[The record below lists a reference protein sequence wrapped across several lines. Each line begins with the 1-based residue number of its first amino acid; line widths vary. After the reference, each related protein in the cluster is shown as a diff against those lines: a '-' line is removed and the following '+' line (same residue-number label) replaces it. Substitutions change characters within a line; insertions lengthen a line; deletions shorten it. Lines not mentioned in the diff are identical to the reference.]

1 MSPDSTT
8 RDASSAGVRGCEPT
22 RDEVE
27 SLIARAREH
36 PLGLEFLEFGALDA
50 VAAIHGAHAF
60 VVDAAREYLARTRP
74 RSDA

>member
-1 MSPDSTT
+1 MSQDFTT
-8 RDASSAGVRGCEPT
+8 GGGSVSGAPGCEPT

-27 SLIARAREH
+27 NLIARAREH

-60 VVDAAREYLARTRP
+60 VVDAAREYLARTKP
-74 RSDA
+74 RSDS

>member
-1 MSPDSTT
+1 MTQESTT
-8 RDASSAGVRGCEPT
+8 RGNQPT

-60 VVDAAREYLARTRP
+60 VVDAAREHLARTRP
-74 RSDA
+74 RTDS